1 MFEFNFFNTGEF
13 IKEKKNVI
21 QIILPKIRKRLEE
34 LHTIENTFEI
44 QNEIEIENKEILIKS
59 LKYYYSI

>member
-44 QNEIEIENKEILIKS
+44 QTEIENKELLIKC

>member
-44 QNEIEIENKEILIKS
+44 QNEIEIENKEILIKC

>member
-34 LHTIENTFEI
+34 LHTIENTIQI
-44 QNEIEIENKEILIKS
+44 QNEIENKELLIKC

>member
-44 QNEIEIENKEILIKS
+44 QNEIENKEILIKC

>member
-1 MFEFNFFNTGEF
+1 MFSFYNTGEF

-21 QIILPKIRKRLEE
+21 ENILPRIRKKLEN
-34 LHTIENTFEI
+34 LHTIENTIEI
-44 QNEIEIENKEILIKS
+44 QNEIENKEILIKC

>member
-1 MFEFNFFNTGEF
+1 MFSFYNTGEF

-21 QIILPKIRKRLEE
+21 DNILPRIRKKLEN
-34 LHTIENTFEI
+34 LHTIENTIEI
-44 QNEIEIENKEILIKS
+44 QNEIENKEILIKC

>member
-44 QNEIEIENKEILIKS
+44 QNEIENKEILIKS

>member
-1 MFEFNFFNTGEF
+1 MFSFYNTGEF

-21 QIILPKIRKRLEE
+21 DNILPRIRKKLEN
-34 LHTIENTFEI
+34 LHTIENTIEI
-44 QNEIEIENKEILIKS
+44 QNEIENKEILIKS

>member
-21 QIILPKIRKRLEE
+21 DNILPRIRKKLEN
-34 LHTIENTFEI
+34 LHTIENTIEI
-44 QNEIEIENKEILIKS
+44 QNEIQNKELLIKC